1 MSFQPGLVKL
11 TIYLHSLE
19 SEFLQK
25 VMMQLYCRESPLTK
39 PVHRHAVGTYTKK
52 LYNENKTVNFF
63 YYFI

>member
-25 VMMQLYCRESPLTK
+25 VMMQLYCRETPLTK
-39 PVHRHAVGTYTKK
+39 PVHRHFVGTYTKK
-52 LYNENKTVNFF
+52 AIK
-63 YYFI
+63 